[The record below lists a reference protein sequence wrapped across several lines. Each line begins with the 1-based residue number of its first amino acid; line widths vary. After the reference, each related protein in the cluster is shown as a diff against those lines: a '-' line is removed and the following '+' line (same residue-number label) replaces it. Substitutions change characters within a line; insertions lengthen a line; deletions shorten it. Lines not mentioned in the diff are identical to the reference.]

1 MSISDKIEVATIAIF
16 FRMIETIIHLSR
28 GMKAK
33 KSVLLIKPCYRCSF
47 WFFRFCRRRACLIRD
62 DFVEKQTI

>member
-1 MSISDKIEVATIAIF
+1 MSISDKNEVATIAIF

-33 KSVLLIKPCYRCSF
+33 KSILLIRPCYRCF
-47 WFFRFCRRRACLIRD
+47 CCFFVSVA
-62 DFVEKQTI
+62 VVVA